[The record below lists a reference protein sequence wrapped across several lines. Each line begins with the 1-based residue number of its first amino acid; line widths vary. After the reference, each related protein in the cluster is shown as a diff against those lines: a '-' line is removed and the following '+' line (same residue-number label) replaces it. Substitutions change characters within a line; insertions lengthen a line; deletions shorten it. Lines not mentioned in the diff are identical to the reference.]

1 MKHITSFYLYIG
13 LIPPSSW
20 ENQAQIAIHTIRNT
34 WHCPELKS
42 KSLANI
48 KFRSK
53 APIERIM
60 PTSLQTRL
68 IRGFTLLH
76 VRCFPL
82 LSLVYPFFFLVHLLS
97 LLPLDQLSAFPG
109 HFTHCHVLSH
119 VSKCYN
125 THHPVTR
132 RCTGRGLAKV
142 FWDVAKHSIP
152 KPLFTFPVPNRG
164 SCSSKCL
171 SWRSWWW
178 WWWCWWSES
187 IAIELVVMGSN

>member
-82 LSLVYPFFFLVHLLS
+82 LSLASSSFATYRNAVVFFLGSPPIPFASRSAVGFPRAFHPLS
-97 LLPLDQLSAFPG
+97 CVKSCVKMLQYAPPRNEKVYRTGACEG
-109 HFTHCHVLSH
+109 VLGR
-119 VSKCYN
+119 SKAQ
-125 THHPVTR
+125 HP
-132 RCTGRGLAKV
+132 
-142 FWDVAKHSIP
+142 
-152 KPLFTFPVPNRG
+152 
-164 SCSSKCL
+164 
-171 SWRSWWW
+171 
-178 WWWCWWSES
+178 
-187 IAIELVVMGSN
+187 